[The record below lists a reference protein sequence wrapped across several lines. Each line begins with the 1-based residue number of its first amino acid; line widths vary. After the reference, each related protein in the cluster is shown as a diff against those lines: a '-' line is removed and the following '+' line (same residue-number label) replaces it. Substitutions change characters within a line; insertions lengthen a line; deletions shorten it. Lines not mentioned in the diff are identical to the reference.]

1 MNLKTLHYDVKGG
14 AATVT
19 LDRPESRNALNRA
32 MCDELVMAA
41 TAARDAADVGL
52 VLIRGNGPVF
62 CAGADLNERQGMSDE
77 EARARRLAA
86 FAAYE
91 AIESL
96 PMPLVAVV
104 HGPAIGS
111 GVEIACCCD
120 FIVATPQASF
130 ATPEASRGTLG
141 VTQRLPRIIGKQL
154 AKDMMFTGRKLTAD
168 EAYSAGLVTRVVSAD
183 NLESAVADIA
193 KAIIAAPQT
202 ALRLGKRCIDEGT
215 ALDLPGGLALER
227 AAMEE
232 SIAQGSWRAGM
243 SKIDGGKV

>member
-1 MNLKTLHYDVKGG
+1 MKLKTLRYDVKGG

-19 LDRPESRNALNRA
+19 LDRPESRNALNLA
-32 MCDELVMAA
+32 MCTDLVTVA
-41 TAARDAADVGL
+41 TAARDASDIGL

-62 CAGADLNERQGMSDE
+62 CAGADLKERQGMSDE
-77 EARARRLAA
+77 EARARRIAA
-86 FAAYE
+86 FDAYE

-96 PMPLVAVV
+96 PVPVIAVV
-104 HGPAIGS
+104 HGSAIGS

-120 FIVATPQASF
+120 FVVATPAASF

-154 AKDMMFTGRKLTAD
+154 AKDMMFTGRRLKAE
-168 EAYSAGLVTRVVSAD
+168 EACAAGLVTRVVAID
-183 NLESAVADIA
+183 ALEDVIA
-193 KAIIAAPQT
+193 EIVKKVIAAPQT

-215 ALDLPGGLALER
+215 ALDLPGGIALER